1 MNGRARFPFTRIM
14 SGSLS
19 GHRPR
24 AAGTAL
30 LLALAAAFLIPFV
43 SSSQGAQKAAYAGR
57 YQSSDSCK
65 LPAPPSRDI
74 LLDLATKCCAKPP
87 GTSSSCKYISTADQY
102 VVVKDA
108 DPNKPWG
115 FLIIPTFAVTGI
127 EDTKHTDAAP
137 VVDFWQHGWN
147 EATKSFLKKQAK
159 NTALAIN
166 SKPGRDQDQLHIH
179 LSCVLPSVA
188 SALSAADKKIGTD
201 PKKPFSMTLGTHG
214 NPYEVVKLTSLTGAS
229 SPFLLIKQFPGVS
242 GSDMADQA
250 IAIIGS
256 SSSGTY
262 YMAVTY
268 YHELPN
274 GKTDPGQAEELLEQG
289 NACANAGHH
298 H

>member
-19 GHRPR
+19 GHRPP

-87 GTSSSCKYISTADQY
+87 GTSGSCKYISTADQY

-147 EATKSFLKKQAK
+147 GDEKLSEEAGEEHRPCHQLEARAGPGPAPHPPLLRPAVRRLGSF
-159 NTALAIN
+159 
-166 SKPGRDQDQLHIH
+166 RRR
-179 LSCVLPSVA
+179 
-188 SALSAADKKIGTD
+188 
-201 PKKPFSMTLGTHG
+201 
-214 NPYEVVKLTSLTGAS
+214 
-229 SPFLLIKQFPGVS
+229 
-242 GSDMADQA
+242 
-250 IAIIGS
+250 
-256 SSSGTY
+256 
-262 YMAVTY
+262 
-268 YHELPN
+268 
-274 GKTDPGQAEELLEQG
+274 
-289 NACANAGHH
+289 
-298 H
+298 